1 MNRISKQ
8 TKAIADKYIS
18 ARQNNVFHPLT
29 ATTRSEVIQG
39 ILRGEVYEE
48 VLNQIEVRY
57 CSITSTLIGRQF
69 AHTTQA
75 YRSSIY
81 KGFKALLGEVN

>member
-1 MNRISKQ
+1 MNRISKE
-8 TKAIADKYIS
+8 TKAIADKYIT

-29 ATTRSEVIQG
+29 ATTREEVIQG
-39 ILRGEVYEE
+39 IMRGEVYEE

-75 YRSSIY
+75 YRGSIY
-81 KGFKALLGEVN
+81 KGFKVLLGEVN

>member
-8 TKAIADKYIS
+8 TKAIADNYIS
-18 ARQNNVFHPLT
+18 ARQTNVFHPLN
-29 ATTRSEVIQG
+29 ATTRDEIIQG
-39 ILRGEVYEE
+39 ILKGEVYEE
-48 VLNQIEVRY
+48 VLNQIEARY

-69 AHTTQA
+69 AHTTKA

-81 KGFKALLGEVN
+81 KGFKALLGN

>member
-1 MNRISKQ
+1 MNRISKE

-18 ARQNNVFHPLT
+18 ARQTNVFHPLT

-39 ILRGEVYEE
+39 IQRGEVYEE

-69 AHTTQA
+69 AHTTKA